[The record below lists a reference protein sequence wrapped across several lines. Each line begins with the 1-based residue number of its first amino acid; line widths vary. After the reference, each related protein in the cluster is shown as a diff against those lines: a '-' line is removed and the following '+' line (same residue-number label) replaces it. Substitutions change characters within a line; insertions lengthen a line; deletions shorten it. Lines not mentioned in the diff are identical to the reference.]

1 MPELGVHQRTCNINV
16 MEDSKFD
23 VLGQWQPWRQLL
35 PSVCT
40 CHGKN
45 KIQRMMADGQGSYE
59 AWCGPGPVFVSKLLF
74 YHNVY
79 TMVSVLCRV
88 ELPAMIRWLLSHN
101 LVA

>member
-23 VLGQWQPWRQLL
+23 VLGQWQPWKQLL

-79 TMVSVLCRV
+79 TDGVCVVSGRATCHD
-88 ELPAMIRWLLSHN
+88 S
-101 LVA
+101 LVAEP